1 MNLKKLIE
9 KRNALVDKLN
19 EIVKKAE
26 DETRAMNDDE
36 NKEFD
41 QATAEIRALDATIE
55 KIRAA
60 MSVNKSQEPEEPAV
74 KKLKRTKNVLLPP
87 TSVATWKNAALPVT

>member
-19 EIVKKAE
+19 EIVKGAE
-26 DETRAMNDDE
+26 EETRALNDDE

-41 QATAEIRALDATIE
+41 H
-55 KIRAA
+55 
-60 MSVNKSQEPEEPAV
+60 
-74 KKLKRTKNVLLPP
+74 
-87 TSVATWKNAALPVT
+87 

>member
-55 KIRAA
+55 KSGLQCPSINLR
-60 MSVNKSQEPEEPAV
+60 N
-74 KKLKRTKNVLLPP
+74 RKNRL
-87 TSVATWKNAALPVT
+87 